1 MSTVERGRK
10 KNESYRKREYL
21 TEHEIGKLLATAGK
35 SRNPNRDR
43 LLVLMAYRHAL
54 RVKELVDLQV
64 DQIDLKAATIHI
76 RRAKNGTPGIHG
88 LQGDELRLI
97 RALVRENGTHCRY
110 LFISERGAPL
120 SIDGAQK
127 LIERLGETARLPF
140 PIHIRRAK
148 NGTPGIHGLQGDELR
163 LIRALVRENGTH
175 CRYLFISE
183 RGAPLSIDG
192 AQKLIERLGETA
204 RLPFPIHIHMLRHS
218 AGYALAGRGV
228 DTRTLQAFMG
238 HRSISNTVVY
248 TAVADKRLRNIWQKR

>member
-1 MSTVERGRK
+1 MSAVIQLRPPTDEKPTVRGRD
-10 KNESYRKREYL
+10 KNEAYRVREYL
-21 TEHEIGKLLATAGK
+21 TEAEIEKLLTAASK

-54 RVKELVDLQV
+54 RVSELVDLRV
-64 DQIDLKAATIHI
+64 DQIDLKAGTIHV

-97 RALVRENGTHCRY
+97 RAVIRENGQDCRF

-127 LIERLGETARLPF
+127 LIERLGPLAGLPRL
-140 PIHIRRAK
+140 HA
-148 NGTPGIHGLQGDELR
+148 
-163 LIRALVRENGTH
+163 
-175 CRYLFISE
+175 
-183 RGAPLSIDG
+183 
-192 AQKLIERLGETA
+192 
-204 RLPFPIHIHMLRHS
+204 HMLRHS
-218 AGYALAGRGV
+218 AGYVLAGRGV

-238 HRSISNTVVY
+238 HRSISNTVIY

>member
-1 MSTVERGRK
+1 MSPVVQLRPPTAKKPTVRQGRA
-10 KNESYRKREYL
+10 KNASYRSREYL
-21 TEHEIGKLLATAGK
+21 TEGEIEKLLTTAGK

-54 RVKELVDLQV
+54 RIKELVDLHV
-64 DQIDLKAATIHI
+64 DQIDLKVATFHI

-97 RALVRENGTHCRY
+97 RALVRENGEHSRY

-127 LIERLGETARLPF
+127 LIERLGEAT
-140 PIHIRRAK
+140 
-148 NGTPGIHGLQGDELR
+148 
-163 LIRALVRENGTH
+163 
-175 CRYLFISE
+175 
-183 RGAPLSIDG
+183 
-192 AQKLIERLGETA
+192 

-238 HRSISNTVVY
+238 HSSISNTHGCC
-248 TAVADKRLRNIWQKR
+248 R